1 MASIARL
8 RTIDRV
14 DYLWRWTRWSACL
27 PEAWRFWAKTI
38 QRLSDHQMERIS
50 GITLLYA
57 AAEGEKLKLLPD
69 GRVLIAHAERPL
81 MVRRATGQIE
91 RVTPESD
98 PDI

>member
-1 MASIARL
+1 
-8 RTIDRV
+8 
-14 DYLWRWTRWSACL
+14 
-27 PEAWRFWAKTI
+27 
-38 QRLSDHQMERIS
+38 MERIS
-50 GITLLYA
+50 GTTLLYA